1 MSRPGFYVTVLRAMR
16 ASGRPFLVGGT
27 YALAKYAGMARRPK
41 DLDLMICRNDWP
53 AAARALRAA
62 GIRTRLTFPHW
73 LGKAT
78 DDRSHV
84 DIIFNSGNGLTVVD
98 ETWFAAAVRA
108 RVLGISV
115 LLTPPEELLWS
126 KAFVMERER
135 FDGADIQHL
144 LLGLADRLDWRRLR
158 DRFRGHERVLLVHL
172 LLFGYVYPG
181 QAGRIPEW
189 IIADLWRAP
198 IEAGDAPADADGA
211 PLCRG
216 PLLSRAQYLV
226 DIRRFGFADARLAP
240 RGSMTERE
248 RAIWTAPVERL

>member
-1 MSRPGFYVTVLRAMR
+1 MK
-16 ASGRPFLVGGT
+16 ASERPFLIGGT

-41 DLDLMICRNDWP
+41 DLDLMICRHDWP
-53 AAARALRAA
+53 AVARALRAA

-78 DDRSHV
+78 DDRVHV
-84 DIIFNSGNGLTVVD
+84 DIIFNSGNGLTMVD
-98 ETWFAAAVRA
+98 DTWFAHAVRA
-108 RVLGISV
+108 RVLGVPV

-126 KAFVMERER
+126 KSFVMERER

-144 LLGLADRLDWRRLR
+144 LLGTAERLDWRRLL
-158 DRFRGHERVLLVHL
+158 DRFRGHERVLLAHL
-172 LLFGYVYPG
+172 LLFGYVYPSH
-181 QAGRIPEW
+181 AGRIPEW
-189 IIADLWRAP
+189 AIAELWKAP
-198 IEAGDAPADADGA
+198 VEPDDMELSGA

-226 DIRRFGFADARLAP
+226 DLRRFGFEDARLAP

-248 RAIWTAPVERL
+248 RAIWTAPVEQV